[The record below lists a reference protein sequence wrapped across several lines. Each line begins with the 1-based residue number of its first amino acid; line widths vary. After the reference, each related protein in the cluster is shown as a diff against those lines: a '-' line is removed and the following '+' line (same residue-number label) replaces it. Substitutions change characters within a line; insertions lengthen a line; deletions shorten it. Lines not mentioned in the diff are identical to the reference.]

1 MRVGIGIG
9 VEQTQK
15 LVMTPELRQAIV
27 ILQLSSLELANY
39 IEQAL
44 LDNPLLEIREEPEG
58 EPEEAL
64 SSTAGEDWEDYFADD
79 ADLGYVDLARAE
91 ERRFNYEHYLTEA
104 PTLHDH
110 LRWQLQ
116 VARVS
121 PRQRSIGEFLIGNID
136 DRGYLRIGIEEA
148 ARYLKVGPEEV
159 RQALRLVQSF
169 DPPGVGARDLTE
181 CLLLQLQQLD
191 ARNCLAEKV
200 VRYYLADVAAGRL
213 GRIARN
219 LGVGIQEVQ
228 RLVDLIRSLDP
239 KPGRRFGSPADVRYV
254 QPDVIVEKVGDEY
267 VVMVNDGLAPRLGIS
282 PLYSSLLRNGELC
295 DPETRRFIEG
305 KLNAATWL
313 IRSIEQRRLT
323 LYRVASCIVDFQRE
337 FLDKGIKYLKPLNLR
352 RVAESLGIHESTVS
366 RATANKYLQTPQGL
380 FEFRFFFANNV
391 SSNQQQEAAAQTV
404 KKLLQEYIAAEDP
417 HHPLTDQ
424 QLAEL
429 LRQRGICL
437 ARRTVA
443 KYRDELGILAANKR
457 KRY

>member
-1 MRVGIGIG
+1 
-9 VEQTQK
+9 
-15 LVMTPELRQAIV
+15 
-27 ILQLSSLELANY
+27 
-39 IEQAL
+39 
-44 LDNPLLEIREEPEG
+44 
-58 EPEEAL
+58 
-64 SSTAGEDWEDYFADD
+64 
-79 ADLGYVDLARAE
+79 
-91 ERRFNYEHYLTEA
+91 
-104 PTLHDH
+104 
-110 LRWQLQ
+110 QLQ

-404 KKLLQEYIAAEDP
+404 KKLLQ
-417 HHPLTDQ
+417 
-424 QLAEL
+424 
-429 LRQRGICL
+429 
-437 ARRTVA
+437 
-443 KYRDELGILAANKR
+443 
-457 KRY
+457 